1 MANLTRVSWTVA
13 TFLLVT
19 CLVKLA
25 NAAEPPADLC
35 SLLPVAVVSKTIGH
49 PYDSPL
55 KTVAPR
61 PYKNT
66 AEGTD
71 CTYQSKSGNLLF
83 RAYVD
88 PSPAEATELFA
99 RLKSFF
105 GRGSTSVAGLGDEA
119 YSDASHGLHVR
130 KGKVRFFLSG
140 SATDKQLND
149 LATGVVGR
157 L

>member
-1 MANLTRVSWTVA
+1 MATLSRASWTFA
-13 TFLLVT
+13 TFVLVI
-19 CLVKLA
+19 CSVQLA
-25 NAAEPPADLC
+25 AAAEPPADLC
-35 SLLPVAVVSKTIGH
+35 SLLPVAVASKTVGH

-71 CTYQSKSGNLLF
+71 CTYRSKSGNLLF

-88 PSPAEATELFA
+88 PSPGEATDLFA

-105 GRGSTSVAGLGDEA
+105 GRGSTSVPGLGDEG
-119 YSDASHGLHVR
+119 YVDASHGLHVR

-140 SATDKQLND
+140 SETDKQLRD
-149 LATGVVGR
+149 LATGVVER